1 MMRVLAIGEC
11 MVELAPTGTD
21 AQYSM
26 GFAGDTMNTAWY
38 LARISPFAVSYFTAL
53 GVDAVSEKMAQF
65 LQGAGIGTQDI
76 VRLNDR
82 TVGLYMIELR
92 DGERSFAYWRGQ
104 SAAKML
110 ARDEVALRG
119 ALAHADVAY
128 FSGITLAILA
138 PQDRARFLSALRDFP
153 GKVVFDTNLRPR
165 LWGSI
170 DEMRQAISEA
180 AEVAD
185 LVLPSFDDEAAFFG
199 DADPEA
205 TARRYTAPEVIV
217 KNGGGEVLARVGD
230 EITRH
235 SLAQLAAPV
244 ATTPACDSFNA
255 GFLAA
260 RLGGAEIAAAITAG
274 HEVASKVIMA
284 RGALV
289 AL

>member
-1 MMRVLAIGEC
+1 MRVLAIGEC
-11 MVELAPTGTD
+11 MVELAPTGVE
-21 AQYSM
+21 AQYSL

-38 LARISPFAVSYFTAL
+38 LARISPFNISYFTAL
-53 GVDAVSEKMAQF
+53 GVDALSDKMAKF
-65 LQGAGIGTQDI
+65 LQSGHILTDDI

-138 PQDRARFLSALRDFP
+138 PEDRTRFLNALRDFP

-165 LWGSI
+165 LWASV
-170 DEMRQAISEA
+170 DEMRSAIMEA
-180 AEVAD
+180 ASVAD

-205 TARRYTAPEVIV
+205 TARRYTAAEVIV

-230 EITRH
+230 VITRH
-235 SLAQLAAPV
+235 ALEQLAAPV
-244 ATTPACDSFNA
+244 DTTAAGDSFNA

-260 RLGGAEIAAAITAG
+260 RLGGAEVGASILKG

-289 AL
+289 EI